1 MTSTREMPMSK
12 PPQRPE
18 HRADEDTEIGKAEKL
33 ADENKKPATTREKK
47 EEK

>member
-1 MTSTREMPMSK
+1 MSK
-12 PPQRPE
+12 PPLKPE